1 MFSTIKFKYISPRKM
16 LNLRLELIEI
26 VIALLTVVSLV
37 VILID
42 IFFPLNAEQKTF
54 IYIFDLVVVIVLAT
68 DYAFRVRR
76 SSKRSRYIMKHWYEI
91 PAMLPLI
98 LYASADTST
107 LAGQVVVQFRAI
119 AFFRLV
125 RLYYILTLIQGSRFV
140 LLSAITIITIVFGAL
155 GVNLTENKY
164 SGANIKRIS
173 DAFWWAIQ
181 TVSTVGYG
189 DVYPVTP
196 EGRIIGIFVMFAGIG
211 ILATFITALGSKL
224 IEFKLNQRSAKEK
237 KIELSRNDLPTK
249 TKELIKDQIERVET
263 LDDKD
268 FDALIAMLTKIR
280 QNYGIR

>member
-1 MFSTIKFKYISPRKM
+1 M

-140 LLSAITIITIVFGAL
+140 LLSAFSIITIVFGAL
-155 GVNLTENKY
+155 GVYLTEAEY
-164 SGANIKRIS
+164 AGANIKSLS

-224 IEFKLNQRSAKEK
+224 IEFKLKERSAKEK

-280 QNYGIR
+280 QNYGVSPSLDEEKD

>member
-1 MFSTIKFKYISPRKM
+1 MQ
-16 LNLRLELIEI
+16 EL
-26 VIALLTVVSLV
+26 
-37 VILID
+37 
-42 IFFPLNAEQKTF
+42 
-54 IYIFDLVVVIVLAT
+54 
-68 DYAFRVRR
+68 
-76 SSKRSRYIMKHWYEI
+76 
-91 PAMLPLI
+91 
-98 LYASADTST
+98 
-107 LAGQVVVQFRAI
+107 
-119 AFFRLV
+119 
-125 RLYYILTLIQGSRFV
+125 
-140 LLSAITIITIVFGAL
+140 
-155 GVNLTENKY
+155 
-164 SGANIKRIS
+164 NIKSLS

-237 KIELSRNDLPTK
+237 KIELIRNDLPTK

>member
-1 MFSTIKFKYISPRKM
+1 M

-140 LLSAITIITIVFGAL
+140 LLSAFSIITIVFGAL
-155 GVNLTENKY
+155 GVYLTEAEY
-164 SGANIKRIS
+164 AGANIKSLS

-224 IEFKLNQRSAKEK
+224 IEFKLKERSAKEK

-280 QNYGIR
+280 QNYGIK

>member
-1 MFSTIKFKYISPRKM
+1 LFSTIKFKYISPRKM

-140 LLSAITIITIVFGAL
+140 LLSAFSIITIVFGAL
-155 GVNLTENKY
+155 GVYLTEAEY
-164 SGANIKRIS
+164 AGANIKSLS

-224 IEFKLNQRSAKEK
+224 IEFKLKDRSAKEK
-237 KIELSRNDLPTK
+237 KIELSRNDLPTMA
-249 TKELIKDQIERVET
+249 KELIKDQIERVET